1 MDTIKVGQRFR
12 ETSYPHRVWQ
22 VVRVLEP
29 IPGLP
34 HARLSLIEDAASAK
48 LISCL
53 ALRSGRHFER
63 VEPQTADA
71 AE

>member
-1 MDTIKVGQRFR
+1 MEAIKVGQRFR
-12 ETSYPHRVWQ
+12 ETSFPHRTWE

-34 HARLSLIEDAASAK
+34 HARLRLLEDAASAK

-53 ALRSGRHFER
+53 ALRNGVHFEKIAS
-63 VEPQTADA
+63 QALDA

>member
-1 MDTIKVGQRFR
+1 METIKVGQHFR
-12 ETSYPHRVWQ
+12 ETSFPHRTWE

-34 HARLSLIEDAASAK
+34 HARLRLLEDAASAK

-53 ALRSGRHFER
+53 ALRAGSNFEK
-63 VEPQTADA
+63 VESQAADA

>member
-1 MDTIKVGQRFR
+1 METIKVGQRFR
-12 ETSYPHRVWQ
+12 ETSFPHRVWE
-22 VVRVLEP
+22 VVRLLEP

-34 HARLSLIEDAASAK
+34 HARLKLLDDSASAK

-53 ALRSGRHFER
+53 ALRSGSNFER
-63 VEPQTADA
+63 IVSEPADV